1 MKIRPLIASDFSSV
15 ATIYKK
21 GIATG
26 ITTFETKVP
35 DWESWNQK
43 YNECCRF
50 VVEKNNI
57 VVGWCALNKVSKR
70 KVYKGVA
77 EDTIYIDSVFQG
89 KHWGRLLLKHL
100 ISESEREG
108 FWTLQAAIFPQ
119 NKSSISLHISC
130 GFRVIGVRKKIAQRD
145 GIWYDNIL
153 MERRSIL
160 I

>member
-26 ITTFETKVP
+26 IATFETKVP

-43 YNECCRF
+43 YNVCCRF

-57 VVGWCALNKVSKR
+57 VVGWCALSKVSKR

-77 EDTIYIDSVFQG
+77 KDTIYIDSDYQG
-89 KHWGRLLLKHL
+89 KHWGRLLLRHL

-145 GIWYDNIL
+145 GIWYDNVL
-153 MERRSIL
+153 MEHRSLL

>member
-89 KHWGRLLLKHL
+89 KHWGRLLLRHL

-153 MERRSIL
+153 IERRSIL

>member
-1 MKIRPLIASDFSSV
+1 MKIHPLIASDFSSV

-77 EDTIYIDSVFQG
+77 EDTIYIDSDFQG
-89 KHWGRLLLKHL
+89 KHWGRLLLRHL

-153 MERRSIL
+153 IERRSIL

>member
-1 MKIRPLIASDFSSV
+1 VLQKIP
-15 ATIYKK
+15 
-21 GIATG
+21 
-26 ITTFETKVP
+26 
-35 DWESWNQK
+35 
-43 YNECCRF
+43 
-50 VVEKNNI
+50 
-57 VVGWCALNKVSKR
+57 
-70 KVYKGVA
+70 
-77 EDTIYIDSVFQG
+77 YIDSDFQG
-89 KHWGRLLLKHL
+89 KHWGRLLLRHL

-153 MERRSIL
+153 IERRSIL

>member
-130 GFRVIGVRKKIAQRD
+130 GFRVIGVREKIAQRD

-153 MERRSIL
+153 IERRSIL

>member
-1 MKIRPLIASDFSSV
+1 MKIRPLIASYFSSV

-89 KHWGRLLLKHL
+89 KHWGRLLLRHL

-130 GFRVIGVRKKIAQRD
+130 GFRVIGVREKIAQRD

-153 MERRSIL
+153 IERRSIL

>member
-1 MKIRPLIASDFSSV
+1 MKIRPLIESDFSSV

-26 ITTFETKVP
+26 IATFETKVP

-43 YNECCRF
+43 YNKCCRF

-57 VVGWCALNKVSKR
+57 VVGWCALSKVSKR

-77 EDTIYIDSVFQG
+77 EDTIYIDSYFQG
-89 KHWGRLLLKHL
+89 KHWGRLLLRHL

-145 GIWYDNIL
+145 GIWYDNVL
-153 MERRSIL
+153 MERRSLL